1 MNLCKQNIGN
11 RKEVKILICIMKE
24 ILTGKISRLS
34 RKKRKREQGSIQRN
48 QRIIKFKLL
57 NLQTQQTILKNQD
70 QYCKTAML

>member
-1 MNLCKQNIGN
+1 MNLRKQNTGN

-34 RKKRKREQGSIQRN
+34 RKKRKPKQGSIQRN

-57 NLQTQQTILKNQD
+57 NLQTQQKILKNQD
-70 QYCKTAML
+70 QYCKIAML

>member
-1 MNLCKQNIGN
+1 MHKQNIGN

-57 NLQTQQTILKNQD
+57 NLQTQQILKNQD